1 MDVILLEKVIN
12 LGSLGDT
19 VQVKPGFA
27 RNYLMPQGKALP
39 ATKANRKQFEERRAE
54 LESKESNNLHAA
66 EFRREHLLGLGVVAI
81 PAHAGN
87 EGKLFGSV
95 TAGDIAFA
103 VVSAG
108 VEITK
113 REVRLDHGSLRE
125 VGDFEVVIHLHPE
138 VEVNI
143 AIAIVPSE

>member
-1 MDVILLEKVIN
+1 
-12 LGSLGDT
+12 
-19 VQVKPGFA
+19 
-27 RNYLMPQGKALP
+27 
-39 ATKANRKQFEERRAE
+39 
-54 LESKESNNLHAA
+54 
-66 EFRREHLLGLGVVAI
+66 LGLGVVAI

-95 TAGDIAFA
+95 TSGDIAAA
-103 VVSAG
+103 VVAAG

-125 VGDFEVVIHLHPE
+125 VGDYEVVIHLHPE